1 MCMMD
6 SRSTIEKP
14 PSQKTGLVGWAVSNL
29 LTPWWNAILSVIT
42 LVVCF
47 FAVKSFYGWA
57 VESAAFAST
66 PESCEGIDGACWSF
80 VADSIWLFLVGLY
93 PAEERWRPILCFF
106 LVLLFV
112 LGCYALRKVLKIRT
126 FAAIG
131 AMGIVVCG
139 LLLYGH
145 EWIGLP
151 IVPTA
156 KWGGLLLT
164 LALSIIGIA
173 FAFPLGV
180 ILALGRRSSNM
191 PAVRMMCV
199 GFIEFI
205 RGVPL
210 ISILFLASI
219 LIPLFLPDDMD
230 VDILIR
236 AQIGII
242 LFQAGYLAEVVRGG
256 LQALPAGQEDAAKS
270 LGLGYWHTVSFII
283 LPQALKIALP
293 SITNQF
299 IITAKDTSLVSI
311 VGLFDLLGIAELSIR
326 NPKWLGTTFEAYIV
340 VGLLYFVLCF
350 SISHLSLK
358 LEEHLKTGHT

>member
-1 MCMMD
+1 MRAID
-6 SRSTIEKP
+6 IP
-14 PSQKTGLVGWAVSNL
+14 PKGKTGPVNWVISNVF
-29 LTPWWNAILSVIT
+29 TPWWNAIFTVVT
-42 LVVCF
+42 LAICVL
-47 FAVKSFYGWA
+47 AVKSFYNWSIKSA
-57 VESAAFAST
+57 VFGST

-93 PAEERWRPILCFF
+93 PAEDRWRPILCFLLLLLSA
-106 LVLLFV
+106 LVSY
-112 LGCYALRKVLKIRT
+112 CLRKRVKIRSLLALGT
-126 FAAIG
+126 
-131 AMGIVVCG
+131 IVVIVCG
-139 LLLYGH
+139 FLLYGN

-151 IVPTA
+151 VVPTSN
-156 KWGGLLLT
+156 WGGLLLT
-164 LALSIIGIA
+164 LVLSIVGIS
-173 FAFPLGV
+173 FAFPVGI
-180 ILALGRRSSNM
+180 ILSLGRRSPNM
-191 PAVRMMCV
+191 PAVHIMCV

-219 LIPLFLPDDMD
+219 LVPLFLPDGMD

-256 LQALPAGQEDAAKS
+256 FQALPTGQEEAAKS
-270 LGLGYWHTVSFII
+270 LGLSYWHTVTFIT

-299 IITAKDTSLVSI
+299 IITVKDTSLVSI

-340 VGLLYFVLCF
+340 VGLLYWILCF
-350 SISHLSLK
+350 SLSHLSLQ
-358 LEEHLKTGHT
+358 LEVRLKADRT

>member
-1 MCMMD
+1 MMD
-6 SRSTIEKP
+6 SKITIDKP
-14 PSQKTGLVGWAVSNL
+14 PGGKTGPVNWVISNL
-29 LTPWWNAILSVIT
+29 LNPWWNAILSVIIF
-42 LVVCF
+42 VMCF
-47 FAVKSFYGWA
+47 FAVHSFYGWA
-57 VESAAFAST
+57 VKSAVFAST

-93 PAEERWRPILCFF
+93 PAEERWRPILFFF
-106 LVLLFV
+106 LLLLLVLTSYS
-112 LGCYALRKVLKIRT
+112 CRNILKIRSLVVLNI
-126 FAAIG
+126 AG
-131 AMGIVVCG
+131 ALVCG
-139 LLLYGH
+139 FLLYGN

-151 IVPTA
+151 VVPTS

-164 LALSIIGIA
+164 LVLSIVGIA
-173 FAFPLGV
+173 FAFPFGI
-180 ILALGRRSSNM
+180 ILALGRRSPNM
-191 PAVRMMCV
+191 PAVHILCV

-219 LIPLFLPDDMD
+219 LVPLFLPDGVD

-256 LQALPAGQEDAAKS
+256 FQALPTGQEEAAKS
-270 LGLGYWHTVSFII
+270 LGLSYWQTVILI
-283 LPQALKIALP
+283 TLPQALKIALP

-299 IITAKDTSLVSI
+299 IIVTKDTTLVSI

-326 NPKWLGTTFEAYIV
+326 NPKWLGTTFEAYIA
-340 VGLLYFVLCF
+340 VGLMYWILCF
-350 SISHLSLK
+350 SISHVSLK
-358 LEEHLKTGHT
+358 LEEYLKTDRT